1 MLRGGRYTRP
11 MGRLITRA
19 DLGFLAIWQALMVPL
34 AVFGPSDG
42 PAAFVLPLG
51 CAVVASLASRRLFGR
66 RRLPAC
72 GSTPLWLS
80 FVVGAGVMAVT
91 YEALLLAG
99 AGFGGGTVGIAVGFY
114 VTADSILDR
123 WWLNR
128 GPGPTGTPVTPA

>member
-1 MLRGGRYTRP
+1 

-19 DLGFLAIWQALMVPL
+19 DLGFLAIWQAFMVPL
-34 AVFGPSDG
+34 ALFGPSDG
-42 PAAFVLPLG
+42 LAAFVLPLG

-66 RRLPAC
+66 RRAPAC

-80 FVVGAGVMAVT
+80 FVVGFGVMAVA
-91 YEALLLAG
+91 YEGLLLAG

>member
-1 MLRGGRYTRP
+1 MGG
-11 MGRLITRA
+11 LVTRA
-19 DLGFLAIWQALMVPL
+19 DLGFLAIWQAFMVPL
-34 AVFGPSDG
+34 ALVGPNDG

-51 CAVVASLASRRLFGR
+51 AAAAASLASRRLFGR

-80 FVVGAGVMAVT
+80 FVIGCGVMAVT
-91 YEALLLAG
+91 YEGLLLAG
-99 AGFGGGTVGIAVGFY
+99 AGIGGGTIGIAVGFY
-114 VTADSILDR
+114 LTADSILDR